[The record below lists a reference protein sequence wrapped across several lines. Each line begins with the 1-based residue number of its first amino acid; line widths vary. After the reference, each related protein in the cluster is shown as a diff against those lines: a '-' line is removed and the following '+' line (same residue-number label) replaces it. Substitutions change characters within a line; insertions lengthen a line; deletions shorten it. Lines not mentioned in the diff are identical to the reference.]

1 MRDSKG
7 GVFTPHLFLSVKIDI
22 RGSKRMLKDYY
33 LPIEEELKGSF
44 SRKKNDTK
52 VSAEETPYEPRS
64 RDFTGFTTIRGCG
77 FGKEETR
84 GCDIFTGSVGE
95 SIKPT
100 LTDRDE
106 LGSTISGSV

>member
-1 MRDSKG
+1 
-7 GVFTPHLFLSVKIDI
+7 
-22 RGSKRMLKDYY
+22 MLKNHY
-33 LPIEEELKGSF
+33 LMVEEELKGSF
-44 SRKKNDTK
+44 FHNTKDTK

-84 GCDIFTGSVGE
+84 GCDILTGSVGE